1 MSEAETGQDL
11 IIAGGGLAGLV
22 QAVLL
27 GSSGWRITVLERSDG
42 LSVLSDPRSLALSD
56 STRRILDA
64 VGVWDALSPECAAVT
79 CIDVSQHGAF
89 GSTRLNAEDE
99 QLSALGYVVPAGIL
113 ARILR
118 GAVEDLP
125 NCSYLTQTSVEQV
138 ELQDDGIELKIQQ
151 GDTLKTIDGRLLI
164 AADGARSA
172 LRDALGLHAEEVD
185 YDQSA
190 VVAEVEMDREADGW
204 AYERFT
210 ATGPLALLPHPSGRR
225 ALVWA
230 LSRKTVQ
237 HARTWPDDKF
247 CRELQQVLGSRAGQV
262 VSVGP
267 RNFYDLAFRRVR
279 QRVGARSV
287 LIGDAAY
294 GFHPVAAQGFNLVVR
309 DAAWLAQMLGDAK
322 LEEIDP
328 GAPQLLEEYAQARDT
343 DARRVAGFTDFLA
356 RGFVMRNPVARG
368 LRAASLF
375 ALEGMP
381 QCRTRLVRFG
391 MGADLPQSDLAL
403 KAEREEPAHA

>member
-1 MSEAETGQDL
+1 MNRLGTDQDL

-27 GSSGWRITVLERSDG
+27 GSSGWRITVLERGDG
-42 LSVLSDPRSLALSD
+42 LSALSDPRSLALSE
-56 STRRILDA
+56 STRGILDA
-64 VGVWDALSPECAAVT
+64 VGAWDALLPECAAVT
-79 CIDVSQHGAF
+79 RIDVSQRGAF

-99 QLSALGYVVPAGIL
+99 RLPALGYVVPAGIL

-118 GAVEDLP
+118 EAVDGLP
-125 NCSYLTQTSVEQV
+125 NCTYLTQTSVEQV
-138 ELQDDGIELKIQQ
+138 EVQDAAIELKIQHSDAPQ
-151 GDTLKTIDGRLLI
+151 TACARLLI

-190 VVAEVEMDREADGW
+190 AVAEVEMDRAAEGW

-210 ATGPLALLPHPSGRR
+210 GAGPLALLPHPSGRR

-230 LSRKTVQ
+230 LSRKTVRETR
-237 HARTWPDDKF
+237 AWSDSRF
-247 CRELQQVLGSRAGQV
+247 CRELQQALGSRAGQV
-262 VSVGP
+262 VGAGP
-267 RNFYDLAFRRVR
+267 RNFYDLTFRRVR
-279 QRVGARSV
+279 QRVGARCV

-309 DAAWLAQMLGDAK
+309 DAAWLAQVLGDAK
-322 LEEIDP
+322 QEEADP
-328 GAPQLLEEYAQARDT
+328 GAPRLLEEYARARDT

-356 RGFVMRNPVARG
+356 RGFVMRNPLIRG

-375 ALEGMP
+375 ALESMP

-391 MGADLPQSDLAL
+391 MGADLPRADLAL
-403 KAEREEPAHA
+403 KAGREGPAHA

>member
-1 MSEAETGQDL
+1 MSEAETGPDL
-11 IIAGGGLAGLV
+11 VIAGGGLAGLV

-27 GSSGWRITVLERSDG
+27 GSSGWRISVVERSDG
-42 LSVLSDPRSLALSD
+42 LSALSDPRSLALSD
-56 STRRILDA
+56 STRRILGTIGA
-64 VGVWDALSPECAAVT
+64 WGTLSPECATVAR
-79 CIDVSQHGAF
+79 IDVSQRGAF

-99 QLSALGYVVPAGIL
+99 QLPGLGYVVPAGIL
-113 ARILR
+113 AKILHETV
-118 GAVEDLP
+118 GNLP
-125 NCSYLTQTSVEQV
+125 NCTYLTQTSVEQV
-138 ELQDDGIELKIQQ
+138 ILQDNRIELKIRQ
-151 GDTLKTIDGRLLI
+151 GDTLKTIGSRLLI

-190 VVAEVEMDREADGW
+190 VVAEVEMDRAADGW

-210 ATGPLALLPHPSGRR
+210 GTGPLVLLPHPSGRR

-230 LSRKTVQ
+230 LSRKTARQ
-237 HARTWPDDKF
+237 ARTWPDDKF
-247 CRELQQVLGSRAGQV
+247 CRELQQALGSRAGQV
-262 VSVGP
+262 VDAGP
-267 RNFYDLAFRRVR
+267 RNFYDLTFRRVR

-322 LEEIDP
+322 REEADP
-328 GAPQLLEEYAQARDT
+328 GAAQLLEKYAQARDM

-356 RGFVMRNPVARG
+356 RGFTMRNPLIRG
-368 LRAASLF
+368 LRAACLL

-391 MGADLPQSDLAL
+391 MGADLPQADLVL
-403 KAEREEPAHA
+403 SAEREGSARA

>member
-1 MSEAETGQDL
+1 MSEAEVGQDL

-27 GSSGWRITVLERSDG
+27 GSSGWRITVLERGDG
-42 LSVLSDPRSLALSD
+42 LSALSDPRSLALSE
-56 STRRILDA
+56 STRRILDG
-64 VGVWDALSPECAAVT
+64 VGAWDALSPECAAVT
-79 CIDVSQHGAF
+79 RIDVSQRSAF
-89 GSTRLNAEDE
+89 GSTRLHAEDE
-99 QLSALGYVVPAGIL
+99 RLPALGYVVPAGVL
-113 ARILR
+113 AKILR
-118 GAVEDLP
+118 EAVDGLP
-125 NCSYLTQTSVEQV
+125 NCTYLTQTSVEQI
-138 ELQDDGIELKIQQ
+138 ELQGAGIELKIQQ
-151 GDTLKTIDGRLLI
+151 GDTPQTMCGRLLI

-190 VVAEVEMDREADGW
+190 VVAEVEMDRAADGW

-210 ATGPLALLPHPSGRR
+210 GTGPLALLPHPSGRR

-230 LSRKTVQ
+230 LSRKTARE
-237 HARTWPDDKF
+237 ARTWPDSKF
-247 CRELQQVLGSRAGQV
+247 CRELQRALGSRAGQV
-262 VSVGP
+262 TDAGP
-267 RNFYDLAFRRVR
+267 RNLYNLTFRRVC

-322 LEEIDP
+322 QEEADP
-328 GAPQLLEEYAQARDT
+328 GASQLLEEYARVRDT

-356 RGFVMRNPVARG
+356 RGFVMRNPLIRG

-375 ALEGMP
+375 ALESMP

-391 MGADLPQSDLAL
+391 MGADLPRADLAL
-403 KAEREEPAHA
+403 GARREESAHA

>member
-1 MSEAETGQDL
+1 MSETETGQDL
-11 IIAGGGLAGLV
+11 IVAGGGLAGLV

-27 GSSGWRITVLERSDG
+27 GASGWRITVLERSDG
-42 LSVLSDPRSLALSD
+42 LSALSDPRSLALSE
-56 STRRILDA
+56 STRRIFDA
-64 VGVWDALSPECAAVT
+64 VGAWDALSPECAAVT
-79 CIDVSQHGAF
+79 RIDVSQRGAF

-99 QLSALGYVVPAGIL
+99 RLPALGYVAPAGVL
-113 ARILR
+113 AKILR

-138 ELQDDGIELKIQQ
+138 ELQDDGIELKIRQ
-151 GDTLKTIDGRLLI
+151 GDTLKTTDGRLLI
-164 AADGARSA
+164 AADGARSV
-172 LRDALGLHAEEVD
+172 LRGALGLHAEEVD

-190 VVAEVEMDREADGW
+190 VVTEVEMDRAADGW

-210 ATGPLALLPHPSGRR
+210 SAGPLALLPHPSGRR

-230 LSRKTVQ
+230 LSRKT
-237 HARTWPDDKF
+237 ARGARAWPDSRF
-247 CRELQQVLGSRAGQV
+247 CQELQQALGTRAGQV
-262 VSVGP
+262 IGAGP
-267 RNFYDLAFRRVR
+267 RNFYDLTFRRVR

-322 LEEIDP
+322 QEEADP
-328 GAPQLLEEYAQARDT
+328 GASRLLEEYARARDA

-356 RGFVMRNPVARG
+356 RGFVIRNPLVRA
-368 LRAASLF
+368 LRAVSLF

-391 MGADLPQSDLAL
+391 MGADLPQADLAL
-403 KAEREEPAHA
+403 KAEKEGPIHA

>member
-1 MSEAETGQDL
+1 MSEANADQDL

-42 LSVLSDPRSLALSD
+42 LSALSDPRSLALSE

-64 VGVWDALSPECAAVT
+64 VGAWDALSPECAAVT
-79 CIDVSQHGAF
+79 HIDVSQRGAF
-89 GSTRLNAEDE
+89 GTTRLNAEDE
-99 QLSALGYVVPAGIL
+99 QLPALGYVVPAGIL
-113 ARILR
+113 AKILR
-118 GAVEDLP
+118 EAVDDLP
-125 NCSYLTQTSVEQV
+125 NCTYLTQTSVEQV
-138 ELQDDGIELKIQQ
+138 ELQDAAIELKIQQ
-151 GDTLKTIDGRLLI
+151 SDTPQTACARLLI
-164 AADGARSA
+164 AADGARSV

-190 VVAEVEMDREADGW
+190 VVTEVEMDRAADGW

-210 ATGPLALLPHPSGRR
+210 STGPLALLPHPSGRR

-230 LSRKTVQ
+230 LSRKTARE
-237 HARTWPDDKF
+237 ARTWPDSKF
-247 CRELQQVLGSRAGQV
+247 CQELQQALGSRAGQV
-262 VSVGP
+262 IDAGP
-267 RNFYDLAFRRVR
+267 RNFYDLTFRRVR

-309 DAAWLAQMLGDAK
+309 DAAWLAQMLGNAK
-322 LEEIDP
+322 REGADP
-328 GAPQLLEEYAQARDT
+328 GALQLLEEYAQVRDT

-356 RGFVMRNPVARG
+356 RGFVIRNPLVRG

-381 QCRTRLVRFG
+381 RCRTRLVRFG
-391 MGADLPQSDLAL
+391 MGADLPRADLAL
-403 KAEREEPAHA
+403 GAEREGPIHA

>member
-1 MSEAETGQDL
+1 MSETETNPDL

-27 GSSGWRITVLERSDG
+27 GSSGWRIGVLERSDG
-42 LSVLSDPRSLALSD
+42 LSALTDPRSLALSE
-56 STRRILDA
+56 STRRILDS
-64 VGVWDALSPECAAVT
+64 VGAWDALSSECAPVSH
-79 CIDVSQHGAF
+79 IDVSQRGAF
-89 GSTRLNAEDE
+89 GSTRLHAEDE
-99 QLSALGYVVPAGIL
+99 QLPALGYVVPAGTL
-113 ARILR
+113 AGILR
-118 GAVEDLP
+118 KAVDDLP
-125 NCSYLTQTSVEQV
+125 NCEILTQTSVEQV
-138 ELQDDGIELKIQQ
+138 QPQEAGIELKVRKDATPQ
-151 GDTLKTIDGRLLI
+151 TMFAHLLI

-190 VVAEVEMDREADGW
+190 VVAEVEMDRAAEGW

-210 ATGPLALLPHPSGRR
+210 DTGPLALLPHPSGRR

-230 LSRKTVQ
+230 LSRDGVRQ
-237 HARTWPDDKF
+237 ARTWSDSRF

-262 VSVGP
+262 VDAGP
-267 RNFYDLAFRRVR
+267 RNFYDLTFRRVR
-279 QRVGARSV
+279 QRVGTRSV

-309 DAAWLAQMLGDAK
+309 DAAWLAQELRSAK
-322 LEEIDP
+322 QEGADP
-328 GAPQLLEEYAQARDT
+328 GDPELLEGYACSRDT

-356 RGFVMRNPVARG
+356 RGFVAQNPLICGA
-368 LRAASLF
+368 RAASLF

-381 QCRTRLVRFG
+381 RCRTRLVRFG
-391 MGADLPQSDLAL
+391 MGADLPQADLAL
-403 KAEREEPAHA
+403 NMKEKQTHA